1 MEALQLGEIVEV
13 RIIVVADVLVVASV
27 VEGMVS
33 AVA

>member
-1 MEALQLGEIVEV
+1 MEALQLGETVEV
-13 RIIVVADVLVVASV
+13 RIIVVAYVLVVASV

>member
-13 RIIVVADVLVVASV
+13 RIIVVAYVLVVASV